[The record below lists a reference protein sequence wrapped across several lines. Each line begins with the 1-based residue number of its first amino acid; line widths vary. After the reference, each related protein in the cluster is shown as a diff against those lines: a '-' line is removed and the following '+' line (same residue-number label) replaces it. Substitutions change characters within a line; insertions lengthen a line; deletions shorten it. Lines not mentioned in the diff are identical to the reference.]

1 MPVSSNRRQRVIEF
15 ATPKVADLVVVEVV
29 DASKNVGSAGAADNT
44 AYGTAHPNT
53 DKFPNFKLA
62 HIKNAD
68 DQQGQFQYWYYVTDR
83 AEQDKYNWEFQ
94 AAGVGSMRYDS
105 VVRTYVLPRYGT
117 GSNGA
122 LGDSQTGGTD
132 VFDENLPALN
142 SAMPTTI
149 HDPFGASGLGSG
161 GDGVITATDSE
172 YILFEKKQ
180 VRSGDTTL
188 DSLYVVEQRIYVKK
202 VPIRSIDIDPEF
214 SVPLRSKETLY
225 YTGETLQKTVRFHQ
239 NDSDADGTA
248 DSDVMAALS
257 GTPTV
262 DVAAKKGKDQ
272 SDMWGTFREAYP
284 TDGSST
290 TTADSYFGIFR
301 KVRQLS
307 NNWYA
312 VAEREIIKMRR
323 DNSASGDDPSVEG
336 LVNSYYTSQDYSW
349 PAVLDT
355 DNGGPVDAEHWPR
368 KNNKGTDTVVYPVFK
383 RDDYRGPTKMFVEL
397 YWKETAFTE
406 PTSTTFSATS
416 LQKLDPMLPRP
427 IEFTTPI
434 VKLQIK
440 PTLHPDVFFT
450 ATSGTNH
457 PIYEYTGTQRI
468 FTATG
473 THTDWPTDG
482 IVISDS
488 QKPFRGGYLR
498 ERLTAYSPV

>member
-1 MPVSSNRRQRVIEF
+1 MPVSPNRRQRVIEF

-68 DQQGQFQYWYYVTDR
+68 DQQGQFQYWYYVKDR
-83 AEQDKYNWEFQ
+83 SEQDKYNWEFQ

-105 VVRTYVLPRYGT
+105 VVRTYVLPRYGSDT
-117 GSNGA
+117 DGA
-122 LGDSQTGGTD
+122 LGSSQTGGTD

-142 SAMPTTI
+142 SNMPSTI
-149 HDPFGASGLGSG
+149 HDPFGGGLGSSTTPDTG
-161 GDGVITATDSE
+161 YV
-172 YILFEKKQ
+172 LFEKKQ

-202 VPIRSIDIDPEF
+202 VPIRRVDMDPEF

-239 NDSDADGTA
+239 NDSDSDGTA

-272 SDMWGTFREAYP
+272 SDMWGTFRETYP

-301 KVRQLS
+301 EVRQLS

-312 VAEREIIKMRR
+312 VAEREVIKMQR
-323 DNSASGDDPSVEG
+323 DNSASGDTPAVDG
-336 LVNSYYTSQDYSW
+336 LVNSYYTTQDFTW

-355 DNGGPVDAEHWPR
+355 DNGGPVDSESWAR
-368 KNNKGTDTVVYPVFK
+368 KNNKGADTVVYPVFK
-383 RDDYRGPTKMFVEL
+383 RDEYRGPTKMFVEL
-397 YWKETAFTE
+397 YWKDSAFGE
-406 PTSTTFSATS
+406 PTSTTFSAAN

-434 VKLQIK
+434 IKLQIK
-440 PTLHPDVFFT
+440 STLHPDVFFT

-473 THTDWPTDG
+473 NHTDWPPS
-482 IVISDS
+482 IVIKDS
-488 QKPFRGGYLR
+488 QRPFRGGYLR
-498 ERLTAYSPV
+498 ERLTAYPPA